1 MPIADQLYHV
11 LFQNRQPRD
20 AVEALMG
27 RDPKTE
33 MEVMKLETWEQWHS

>member
-11 LFQNRQPRD
+11 LFKDRNPRV

-33 MEVMKLETWEQWHS
+33 MEMMPLETWEQWHT